1 MRTFQHHAEKGAE
14 VGCVMLWELESL
26 QPFNKPS
33 ETVKMLNDVGNSN
46 FKLMY
51 DTGHFQACGVI
62 GHNHV
67 SRPRRCRTRSSS
79 SRCCPPARSATCTC
93 ATPT

>member
-1 MRTFQHHAEKGAE
+1 MLGA
-14 VGCVMLWELESL
+14 ESL

-51 DTGHFQACGVI
+51 DTAT
-62 GHNHV
+62 
-67 SRPRRCRTRSSS
+67 SRP
-79 SRCCPPARSATCTC
+79 AA
-93 ATPT
+93 

>member
-1 MRTFQHHAEKGAE
+1 
-14 VGCVMLWELESL
+14 MLWELESL

-33 ETVKMLNDVGNSN
+33 ETVKMLNDVGHPN

-51 DTGHFQACGVI
+51 DTGHFQACSVI

-67 SRPRRCRTRSSS
+67 AAGGDAPEPDRVHQD
-79 SRCCPPARSATCTC
+79 AAEGLASATSTS